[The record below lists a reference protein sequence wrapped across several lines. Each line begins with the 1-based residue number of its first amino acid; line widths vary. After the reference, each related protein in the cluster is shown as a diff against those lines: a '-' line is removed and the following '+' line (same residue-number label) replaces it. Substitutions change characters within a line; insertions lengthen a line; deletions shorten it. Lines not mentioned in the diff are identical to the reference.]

1 MKVADKPIIKACT
14 QLKGDLDRK
23 LTQLETRYNTLKNEV
38 VEVCTEQKIYYKD
51 YEITCQN
58 DIDDLY
64 AYDIIDSK
72 QKEILEDKLDLATNP
87 ERNKPYQLQVLEAK
101 IKVLNFMRKQLQ
113 DTIDLESRK
122 EEKLWQV

>member
-1 MKVADKPIIKACT
+1 MRVATKPIIKACT

-23 LTQLETRYNTLKNEV
+23 LTQLETRYNVLKNEV
-38 VEVCTEQKIYYKD
+38 VEVCTEQKIYFKD

-64 AYDIIDSK
+64 AYDIIDLRE
-72 QKEILEDKLDLATNP
+72 KEVLEDKLDLATNP

-101 IKVLNFMRKQLQ
+101 IKVLNFMRKELQ
-113 DTIDLESRK
+113 DTIDLETRK
-122 EEKLWQV
+122 EKRKCLS

>member
-1 MKVADKPIIKACT
+1 MKVSEKPIIKAYT

-23 LTQLETRYNTLKNEV
+23 LTQLETRYNILKNEV
-38 VEVCTEQKIYYKD
+38 VEVCTEQKIYFKD

-101 IKVLNFMRKQLQ
+101 IKVLNFMRKELQ

-122 EEKLWQV
+122 EEKLWRV

>member
-1 MKVADKPIIKACT
+1 MRVATKPIIKACT

-23 LTQLETRYNTLKNEV
+23 LTQLETRYNVLKNEV
-38 VEVCTEQKIYYKD
+38 VEVCTEQKIYFKD

-64 AYDIIDSK
+64 AYDIIDLRE
-72 QKEILEDKLDLATNP
+72 KEVLEDKLDLATNP

-101 IKVLNFMRKQLQ
+101 IKVLNFMRKELQ
-113 DTIDLESRK
+113 DTIDLETRK
-122 EEKLWQV
+122 EKRKCLN